1 MKHLKNFENIFD
13 IFKSK
18 PKIEEEPNYY
28 DEYDSRVGDYFIVTD
43 THTDQYSDEY
53 DEFLDYHI
61 GIISKINRSVYYAP
75 GKKYNNYQSKVPFI
89 HGKFLFDSSDTPEV
103 IDYFDRMH
111 TFRID
116 VIKSSPNKED
126 LEAIIQAKKYNL

>member
-1 MKHLKNFENIFD
+1 MKHLKNFENLFD

-18 PKIEEEPNYY
+18 KKIEEEPNYY
-28 DEYDSRVGDYFIVTD
+28 EEYEARVGDYFIVTN
-43 THTDQYSDEY
+43 THTDQYSDEFE
-53 DEFLDYHI
+53 DFLDSHI
-61 GIISKINRSVYYAP
+61 GIISKIDRSVYYTT
-75 GKKYNNYQSKVPFI
+75 GKKYNNYNSEIPFI
-89 HGKFLFDSSDTPEV
+89 HGNFLFDSNDTPDE

-126 LEAIIQAKKYNL
+126 LEAIIQSKKYNL